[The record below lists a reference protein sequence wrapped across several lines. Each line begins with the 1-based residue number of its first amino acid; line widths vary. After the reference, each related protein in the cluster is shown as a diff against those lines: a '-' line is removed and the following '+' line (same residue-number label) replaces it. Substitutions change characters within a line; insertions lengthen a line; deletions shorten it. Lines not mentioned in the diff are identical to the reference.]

1 MIAFVSDICVKPL
14 QYSQVFFVQRYMVSC
29 NISVAFNKNS
39 FRMNKKRIMNI
50 SHQTYFCSGFWP
62 FIYRLDF
69 IIIFA
74 GSRSR
79 CLIER
84 YCINFCQ
91 HAKKMSGSDSV
102 RFSIAHLTFQFMCQ
116 LNTFERTA
124 FPINSHLKLE
134 RTIQAHSQEYQYTMQ
149 AKQIDAIHVAIPKC
163 VFDLCEPIICTLH
176 NAHNRTEQN
185 RT

>member
-50 SHQTYFCSGFWP
+50 SHQTYFCCGFWP

-91 HAKKMSGSDSV
+91 HAKKNEWQ
-102 RFSIAHLTFQFMCQ
+102 RF
-116 LNTFERTA
+116 
-124 FPINSHLKLE
+124 
-134 RTIQAHSQEYQYTMQ
+134 RTILYCASHIPIYVSIEHIWAHRISNQFTPEVR
-149 AKQIDAIHVAIPKC
+149 ANNPSAFARISI
-163 VFDLCEPIICTLH
+163 H
-176 NAHNRTEQN
+176 NAGKTNWCNSCGHSEMCVRPVWANNMHIAQCT
-185 RT
+185 